1 MLVARN
7 TFRSPN
13 AGCRLIDETRYVR
26 GRRARPHDVPR
37 PRKRK
42 GNDDGLR
49 AYVSTL
55 TTITADRLAR
65 LKPIH
70 ETHEGA
76 DIASAFGAI
85 EAAEPA
91 PSTESSEPRW
101 HLTFADK
108 SGAAILVVTTA
119 SSAPW
124 HGTIEGHR
132 VAYRTDRLVKW
143 LTDRYAPDEASAVR

>member
-1 MLVARN
+1 MMYPVLAN
-7 TFRSPN
+7 
-13 AGCRLIDETRYVR
+13 GKETTMDSEALLAEVK
-26 GRRARPHDVPR
+26 AKQPHAASLAIRHV
-37 PRKRK
+37 
-42 GNDDGLR
+42 G